1 MYRDMNDYEIL
12 YMVCDEREN
21 NFDILL
27 QKYKPLIYKIVKLE
41 ESNAELRRI
50 KWEYNRIC
58 TRHGGNNCE

>member
-1 MYRDMNDYEIL
+1 MIEETRHWIYAIMFLVIS
-12 YMVCDEREN
+12 V
-21 NFDILL
+21 ILL
-27 QKYKPLIYKIVKLE
+27 GLIYKIVKLE